1 MSALKEINTKELKA
15 EVEKRLYSKS
25 KLKFD
30 GQPGVQ
36 PKKLKPRSASQIA
49 DHAVY
54 QFPRLKLQLVKENRG
69 GTKLPPIR
77 CPNDAAKL
85 LQPLRIASEEHFV
98 SFHLNAKSEL
108 IGMHEVSHGTLS
120 ESLVHPREVF
130 KAALVGNSYSIL
142 VCHNHPSGSELH
154 PSREDFAT
162 TEQLVSAGKILGVD
176 IVDHLIVGPLG
187 EDDDPDLWIFSFRE
201 WYPEIWN

>member
-1 MSALKEINTKELKA
+1 MGGIMPALKEGRSKKKSQSQLEGKPQTEL
-15 EVEKRLYSKS
+15 EGNSQS
-25 KLKFD
+25 QLKD
-30 GQPGVQ
+30 N
-36 PKKLKPRSASQIA
+36 
-49 DHAVY
+49 AVY
-54 QFPRLKLQLVKENRG
+54 QFPTFRLHLVKENRG

-85 LQPLRIASEEHFV
+85 LQPLRTASEEHFV

-130 KAALVGNSYSIL
+130 KAALVANSYSIL

-176 IVDHLIVGPLG
+176 IVDHLIVGPIA
-187 EDDDPDLWIFSFRE
+187 EDDQPDSWIFSFRE
-201 WYPEIWN
+201 WYPEIWK

>member
-1 MSALKEINTKELKA
+1 MPVLKEINTKELKA
-15 EVEKRLYSKS
+15 EVEKRLNAKS
-25 KLKFD
+25 TKRKKCIE
-30 GQPGVQ
+30 QN
-36 PKKLKPRSASQIA
+36 KLKPLEEITQLA
-49 DHAVY
+49 DHAIY
-54 QFPRLKLQLVKENRG
+54 QFPRLRLQLVKEDRG
-69 GTKLPPIR
+69 GVKLPPIR

-85 LQPLRIASEEHFV
+85 LQPLRNASEEYFV

-130 KAALVGNSYSIL
+130 KAALVANSYSIL

-162 TEQLVSAGKILGVD
+162 TEQLVSAAKILGVE
-176 IVDHLIVGPLG
+176 IIDHLIVGPIAK
-187 EDDDPDLWIFSFRE
+187 DDQPDLWIFSFRE
-201 WYPEIWN
+201 WYPEIWK

>member
-1 MSALKEINTKELKA
+1 MPVLKEINTKELKA
-15 EVEKRLYSKS
+15 EVEKRLNTKLAKRKKS
-25 KLKFD
+25 IEQSMLNSSE
-30 GQPGVQ
+30 GHTQ
-36 PKKLKPRSASQIA
+36 LA

-54 QFPRLKLQLVKENRG
+54 KFPRLRLQLVKEDRG
-69 GTKLPPIR
+69 GAKLPPIR

-85 LQPLRIASEEHFV
+85 LQPLRNASEEHFV

-130 KAALVGNSYSIL
+130 KAALVANSYSIL

-162 TEQLVSAGKILGVD
+162 TEQLVSAAKILGVE
-176 IVDHLIVGPLG
+176 IIDHLIVGPIA
-187 EDDDPDLWIFSFRE
+187 EDDQPDLWIFSFRE
-201 WYPEIWN
+201 WYPEIWK